1 VTRKPKSNPPLGPT
15 VAKRRLS
22 RRLAEIRERS
32 GYTANHICD
41 RLGWGR
47 GKVGRFEANTWKR
60 IDMSA
65 LRDLMRTYEVS
76 PEVETE
82 LIALADRARARPWW
96 REYADIYGDSE
107 YPGFEEDAV
116 RIRVFLP
123 LLVPA
128 LLATPAYLDSVMSQG
143 VQPQRWRERAREAGG
158 RRREILDR
166 TDGTAPQL
174 VAIITEAALSY
185 QWGDAKERR
194 AQLEHLITMGAREGV
209 EIRMLRFAN
218 GPHPGM
224 SSLISIFDYPGDEP
238 SAVFLEN
245 DIVLEEVIDPKGSE
259 QYAEVFDRIS
269 AAALSAQQTTAH
281 LEYLRKTL
289 E

>member
-1 VTRKPKSNPPLGPT
+1 
-15 VAKRRLS
+15 
-22 RRLAEIRERS
+22 
-32 GYTANHICD
+32 
-41 RLGWGR
+41 
-47 GKVGRFEANTWKR
+47 
-60 IDMSA
+60 
-65 LRDLMRTYEVS
+65 
-76 PEVETE
+76 
-82 LIALADRARARPWW
+82 
-96 REYADIYGDSE
+96 
-107 YPGFEEDAV
+107 
-116 RIRVFLP
+116 
-123 LLVPA
+123 
-128 LLATPAYLDSVMSQG
+128 
-143 VQPQRWRERAREAGG
+143 
-158 RRREILDR
+158 
-166 TDGTAPQL
+166 
-174 VAIITEAALSY
+174 
-185 QWGDAKERR
+185 
-194 AQLEHLITMGAREGV
+194 MGAREGV